1 MKKHSEKAYNM
12 LRIFLDVV
20 RVNPTRFVLQYA
32 ISIASFV
39 FLGLFIPQLQNVFNN
54 VAALIGTPSADN
66 LRTLLVSLLIL
77 FLYKCGSECLEI
89 FNGYLG
95 QASYH
100 SCSAHFIDLYNHKLS
115 KVSALAFENE
125 QNLDLYSKALEGATT
140 VRQTLHTLMD
150 VFTVY
155 IPYFVTVSIYLTK
168 QDPSL
173 LVILALL
180 AIPVLVTNQ
189 IKKRIN
195 TKLHNNAV
203 VSQRKKEE
211 YAKYLSDSAYFKE
224 VRVNRLFPHF
234 YHKYQEARAEYNRF
248 FVQANR
254 KKLTVDLV
262 TKMITLLGFLA
273 IVGLLMQRMV
283 TGVISIGAFGAIF
296 YSLEEMYGLMDEVL
310 VSRMAEYHSYL
321 PSLKS
326 LINMLNDKTIETQ
339 PSNAPKDFTNLS
351 LENVSFTYPNAQHA
365 ALKNISITIRKNDRI
380 AVVGHNGSGKST
392 LAKILTGL
400 YQPTN
405 GSIVMDGKPVNRMN
419 TGNVSVMFQNFNR
432 YKETVLNNI
441 RISEL
446 ELDTDLQQER
456 NRAGEMLEKVSLE
469 FAQQDDVAS
478 GLDMLC
484 AREFGGT
491 DLSGGQWQK
500 LAAARMLYRDR
511 DFVVLDEPTAAIDPV
526 SEYQLFDLFEKET
539 KDKTA
544 VIITHRMASIR
555 FCNKIIVLQDGEIE
569 SVGDH
574 ETLMKNSPLYY
585 QLYHAVEECYE

>member
-1 MKKHSEKAYNM
+1 
-12 LRIFLDVV
+12 
-20 RVNPTRFVLQYA
+20 
-32 ISIASFV
+32 
-39 FLGLFIPQLQNVFNN
+39 
-54 VAALIGTPSADN
+54 
-66 LRTLLVSLLIL
+66 
-77 FLYKCGSECLEI
+77 
-89 FNGYLG
+89 
-95 QASYH
+95 
-100 SCSAHFIDLYNHKLS
+100 
-115 KVSALAFENE
+115 
-125 QNLDLYSKALEGATT
+125 
-140 VRQTLHTLMD
+140 
-150 VFTVY
+150 
-155 IPYFVTVSIYLTK
+155 
-168 QDPSL
+168 
-173 LVILALL
+173 
-180 AIPVLVTNQ
+180 
-189 IKKRIN
+189 
-195 TKLHNNAV
+195 
-203 VSQRKKEE
+203 
-211 YAKYLSDSAYFKE
+211 
-224 VRVNRLFPHF
+224 
-234 YHKYQEARAEYNRF
+234 
-248 FVQANR
+248 
-254 KKLTVDLV
+254 
-262 TKMITLLGFLA
+262 
-273 IVGLLMQRMV
+273 
-283 TGVISIGAFGAIF
+283 
-296 YSLEEMYGLMDEVL
+296 
-310 VSRMAEYHSYL
+310 
-321 PSLKS
+321 
-326 LINMLNDKTIETQ
+326 
-339 PSNAPKDFTNLS
+339 
-351 LENVSFTYPNAQHA
+351 
-365 ALKNISITIRKNDRI
+365 
-380 AVVGHNGSGKST
+380 
-392 LAKILTGL
+392 
-400 YQPTN
+400 
-405 GSIVMDGKPVNRMN
+405 MN